1 MSSHQ
6 AKERNKPMTENENP
20 LAVGNATGC
29 EREAAGTEEAN
40 QLRAAIYNALYA
52 YADYLDRYGLIW
64 DLTKIDGSDPL
75 KAERLI
81 AEMDFRSTDER
92 VGPTFNIILKGGAL
106 DPQPHD
112 VSIPIYRRC

>member
-1 MSSHQ
+1 
-6 AKERNKPMTENENP
+6 MTENENP
-20 LAVGNATGC
+20 LAVANAAGC
-29 EREAAGTEEAN
+29 ERVAANTEEAN
-40 QLRAAIYNALYA
+40 QLRSAIYNALYA
-52 YADYLDRYGLIW
+52 YSDYLDRCGLIW

-81 AEMDFRSTDER
+81 AEMDFQSTDER

-112 VSIPIYRRC
+112 VSIPTYRLKRPAPTG

>member
-1 MSSHQ
+1 
-6 AKERNKPMTENENP
+6 MTENENP
-20 LAVGNATGC
+20 MAVANAAGC
-29 EREAAGTEEAN
+29 EREAADTEEAN
-40 QLRAAIYNALYA
+40 QLRSAIYNALYA

-64 DLTKIDGSDPL
+64 DLTKIDDGGHPL

-81 AEMDFRSTDER
+81 AEMDFQSTDER

-112 VSIPIYRRC
+112 VSVPVYRLRKPSSNGLKPI